1 MIVGAVTNLLPS
13 ISARASIGVLV
24 LLLSVTVF
32 PEKMGANVQNDAPRI
47 LLLADDSWGANWNIE
62 DEKSSLSELFLS
74 YGWKLDL
81 ASVKGEIGSC
91 EFARQATG
99 VKSLRMDLL
108 VSDISSLKGYAAV
121 IVLPG
126 QSHENLMASSRT
138 LGLLREADRE
148 GLVVAGFCRGVR
160 LLAAAGVVRGHR
172 ITGHPDYASE
182 YISAGAVY
190 LGFKDL
196 EKKMDAPPPVVDGN
210 IVTVVRSKYYR
221 KEAGEAIRTAVENL
235 RKKSYRP

>member
-1 MIVGAVTNLLPS
+1 MAGFGFS
-13 ISARASIGVLV
+13 
-24 LLLSVTVF
+24 LLLLFSTAF
-32 PEKMGANVQNDAPRI
+32 PGRTETNDQNDSRRI

-81 ASVKGEIGSC
+81 ASVKGEVASC

-108 VSDISSLKGYAAV
+108 VSDIGTVKGYAAV

-126 QSHENLMASSRT
+126 QSHTNLMASPQA
-138 LGLLREADRE
+138 LELLREADRK
-148 GLVVAGFCRGVR
+148 GLIVAGFCRGVR
-160 LLAAAGVVRGHR
+160 LLATAGVVRGRR
-172 ITGHPDYASE
+172 ITGHPDYADE
-182 YISAGAVY
+182 YKSAGGIYV
-190 LGFKDL
+190 GFEDL
-196 EKKMDAPPPVVDGN
+196 ETKADAPPPVVDGN

-221 KEAGEAIRTAVENL
+221 KEAGEAIRAAIERL
-235 RKKSYRP
+235 RKRNLQGRKKLY

>member
-1 MIVGAVTNLLPS
+1 VTKKRRPL
-13 ISARASIGVLV
+13 ISAKAGIGFFLVLV
-24 LLLSVTVF
+24 FGTAISGQAGISY
-32 PEKMGANVQNDAPRI
+32 PNDSPRI

-62 DEKSSLSELFLS
+62 DEKSSLSEMFLS

-81 ASVKGEIGSC
+81 ASVKGEVASC

-108 VSDISSLKGYAAV
+108 ISDIGSVKGYAAV

-126 QSHENLMASSRT
+126 QSHENLMASRQA
-138 LGLLREADRE
+138 LELLREADRK
-148 GLVVAGFCRGVR
+148 GLVVAGFCRSVR
-160 LLAAAGVVRGHR
+160 VLAAAGIVRGRR
-172 ITGHPDYASE
+172 ITGHPDYAAE
-182 YISAGAVY
+182 YRNAGAVY

-196 EKKMDAPPPVVDGN
+196 EKKADAPPPVVDGN

-221 KEAGEAIRTAVENL
+221 EEAGEAIRTAVENA
-235 RKKSYRP
+235 RSKK